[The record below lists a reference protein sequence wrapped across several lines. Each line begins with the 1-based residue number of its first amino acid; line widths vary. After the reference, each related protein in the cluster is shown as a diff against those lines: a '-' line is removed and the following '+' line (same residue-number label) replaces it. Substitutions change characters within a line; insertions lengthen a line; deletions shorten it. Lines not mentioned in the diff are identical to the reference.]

1 MVTLL
6 VVFAA
11 GVTARPT
18 VAQPA
23 PQRAFGLDEKI
34 PFDAAVRTGTLPNG
48 LTYFIRQND
57 VPSNR
62 ISLRLAVKAG
72 SLMEND
78 DQQGLAHFIE
88 HMAFN
93 GSAHFKSG
101 EVFSYFESVG
111 ARLGPHVNAYTSF
124 AETVFMLDLP
134 SDKPEIIDKGLTAFM
149 DFAGGLTISQE
160 EVDKERG
167 VVIEEWRGGLG
178 ASSRIRDKQFP
189 VLFNKSRYAERLPI
203 GKPDIIRT
211 ASPSLMRSF
220 YDAWYRPDRMAVIA
234 VGAVD
239 PQKLEQQIK
248 TMFGPLAARAPAL
261 PVPDSSVP
269 LHKELLVN
277 VVTDPEIAR
286 SSVSIERKRP
296 RESELLVGNYRH
308 EFVQRI
314 VTHIIDERFGE
325 LARRPDARF
334 LGAGVNGNNLSPDV
348 STFTMGAAVQDGK
361 LEDGLNALATEAKRI
376 QQFGFSDQEV
386 DRGKRWLAAFYD
398 RAYSERDKTDDGSFA
413 REYLSYFLVGEP
425 SPGIEYEYRLVQQIV
440 PSLTRDEVSAMAR
453 TLLTDDCRVVLAVSP
468 QKPGLQAPS
477 DADLQAALASGTAA
491 TVTAWNDTTTTR
503 GLMERAPAP
512 AAISSRRAIDDLG
525 VTIVK
530 FANGLEAWLKPTEF
544 KNDQIVFSMSS
555 LGGASLAARADYPE
569 ASLAAGYATLAGFGG
584 LSSLDIQK
592 TLAGKLANAQPY
604 VALSSHGIAGNSA
617 PAQLETALQL
627 VHEEVTAPGNDA
639 ASFAL
644 LKRQLEATV
653 ASRGRS
659 PQQVFGEKVG
669 QVNTAGHYSSEPLT
683 AERVSTLSQEK
694 MAGFYQLLFGNAADF
709 TFFMVGS
716 FKVDEAVPLL
726 AKYIGT
732 LPSTG
737 QPILKFKDVGIHF
750 PAVTE
755 RARVDLGRE
764 PRSQTVISF
773 FADPDAD
780 PLTQEIIGEATTVLS
795 ITLRDILRED
805 LGQTYTVSVGLQQ
818 NLPQRGDGHIVV
830 RFGAAPEN
838 IESMTARVMKEI
850 KHLQDEGPSADLTNR
865 AKEAARR
872 SYETA
877 LTENDYWMRRLQS
890 THMLGRDPHEILT
903 RGQRIDSITPQL
915 LQEAFKRYFP
925 VDRSTTVTLMP
936 AAQ

>member
-1 MVTLL
+1 
-6 VVFAA
+6 
-11 GVTARPT
+11 
-18 VAQPA
+18 
-23 PQRAFGLDEKI
+23 
-34 PFDAAVRTGTLPNG
+34 
-48 LTYFIRQND
+48 
-57 VPSNR
+57 
-62 ISLRLAVKAG
+62 VKAG